1 MNKNA
6 IKSYAVWARTE
17 LMKQVSQKAYE
28 YGVTENSLPELNTDT
43 INDRLLSSDEKSQ
56 LNELVNEVRKNGFE
70 HVIEEV
76 AYTWFN
82 RFIALRYMEVNN
94 YLPRDLRVRVF
105 TNENNEFKPEILSE
119 ALHLEMNGL
128 DTQKVFDYI
137 EKNEQEKLYKY
148 LLLTLCNEMNEYLP
162 YMFTSIND
170 YKTLLF
176 PDNLLKNDSALARL
190 ISDIDEDSWLDQ
202 VQIIGWL
209 YQYYNS
215 ELKDIVMKKK
225 NYTKDDIPAAT
236 QLFTPDWIVRY
247 MVENSLGR
255 LYINK
260 KKHEGIFADGKDLSE
275 MTVDEINEKRITNE
289 KYISNEMGWKYY
301 LPEAKQDAEVL
312 KELEK
317 IELEHSK
324 LQPEDIKLIDP
335 CMGSGHILVY
345 AFDVLMDIYRDAGYS
360 DCDASKSILEN
371 NLYGLEID
379 ERAYHLAYFALM
391 MKARQYN
398 RRILSKD
405 TNINLVE
412 IVESSSELNED
423 LLWRLGEY
431 KELGQY
437 LVDTFKE
444 AKEFGSI
451 LNLDCTLEQLNEL
464 DNTLIEIDK
473 MADYGTLLDQIESQQ
488 LIDLID
494 PLLKQA
500 KLLVQKYDVVV
511 TNPPYM
517 PPSPKQKPYVQK
529 NYPDSKSDLFAVF
542 IEKCHDLTKKNAYQ
556 AMITMHS
563 WMFISS
569 FEKLR
574 NKLLIN
580 NTIINMAHLGT
591 RAFEDI
597 GGEVVQTTAFIYGN
611 KDIKNYQ
618 SNFKRLVKYNSQD
631 LKEEEYL
638 KDANLFAS
646 SALNFSKIPGSPI
659 AYWINKSAIN
669 AFNNE
674 NRIKNIGTAKVG
686 IGTGNTDLFLKIWF
700 EVDSNKI
707 DLEQKSDAGK
717 YWIPINKGG
726 PYRKWFGNNDYI
738 INWKDDGL
746 AIKNYTDIYG
756 KQLSYPRN
764 LRFQGKESLT
774 WSDISS
780 GAFSMRYSKDGY
792 FFSDVGNSLFLN
804 NPQFKFYVIANCN
817 SKPFSLL
824 NSIINPTIHFKPG
837 NMENMPCLMRSDL
850 ILNVSEIAC
859 KCVTNTKQ
867 DWDSFET
874 SWDFK
879 VHPLVRLSSCLWD
892 ATGVGA
898 SIMNYYGR
906 YVESSCPL
914 ETCFLLWQGEC
925 NERFNQLKANEEE
938 LNRIF
943 IDIYG
948 LQDELTPEV
957 EDKDVTVRKADLVR
971 DVKSFISYA
980 VGCMFGRYSLDVEGL
995 AYAGGE
1001 WDSSKYSTFI
1011 PDADDI
1017 IPICDDEYYVEDDI
1031 VKRFIEF
1038 VKVVYGSDTLEENLK
1053 FIADALGGKGN
1064 PKDVLRNYFLNDFFK
1079 DHCNTYQVTGSGKR
1093 PIYWLFDSGKKN
1105 GFKALVYI
1113 HRYTPDLVARMRTG
1127 YVHPQQARYRD
1138 RIKFLQE
1145 QIDMAGSTSEK
1156 VKLSKELKKIN
1167 EQLLELNKYEEIV
1180 HHWADKMEPMDLD
1193 DGVKVNYAKFQE
1205 LLAKIK

>member
-28 YGVTENSLPELNTDT
+28 YGVTENSLPELNIDT

-56 LNELVNEVRKNGFE
+56 LNELVREVRKNGFE

-119 ALHLEMNGL
+119 ALHLDMNGL

-137 EKNEQEKLYKY
+137 EQNKQEELYKY

-176 PDNLLKNDSALARL
+176 PDNLLKDDSVLARL

-260 KKHEGIFADGKDLSE
+260 KKHEGIFEDGRDPSE
-275 MTVDEINEKRITNE
+275 MTIDEINEKRISNE

-360 DCDASKSILEN
+360 DRDASKSILEN

-405 TNINLVE
+405 TKINLVE
-412 IVESSSELNED
+412 IVESSSELNEE
-423 LLWRLGEY
+423 LLSRLGVY

-437 LVDTFKE
+437 LVNTFKE

-451 LNLDCTLEQLNEL
+451 LSLDCTLVQLNEL
-464 DNTLIEIDK
+464 DNRLIEIDNNAK
-473 MADYGTLLDQIESQQ
+473 YGSMLDQIESQQ
-488 LIDLID
+488 LIDLIE
-494 PLLKQA
+494 PLIKQA
-500 KLLVQKYDVVV
+500 RLLVQKYDVVV

-517 PPSPKQKPYVQK
+517 SPNSKQKPYVQK

-563 WMFISS
+563 WMFLSS
-569 FEKLR
+569 YEKLR
-574 NKLLIN
+574 NKLIN
-580 NTIINMAHLGT
+580 NYTIISMAHLGA
-591 RAFEDI
+591 RAFEEI
-597 GGEVVQTTAFIYGN
+597 GGEVVQTTAFIFDN
-611 KDIKNYQ
+611 VTINNFK
-618 SNFKRLVKYNSQD
+618 SNFKRLIDYNSQD

-638 KDANLFAS
+638 KTNNIYIT
-646 SALNFSKIPGSPI
+646 SATNFNKIPGSPI
-659 AYWINKSAIN
+659 AYWINKGLLSAFAQKKLYDFSISPSQNITGNN
-669 AFNNE
+669 AKYTRLHWELDKNYVNKKDNYIFYAKGGNFRKWYGNLETVVNWTPEARKVYQFGDGVHASQIIKEENWYKKGITWGLITSTIPSFRVMPKGATFDKGGSTIIVNE
-674 NRIKNIGTAKVG
+674 N
-686 IGTGNTDLFLKIWF
+686 
-700 EVDSNKI
+700 
-707 DLEQKSDAGK
+707 
-717 YWIPINKGG
+717 
-726 PYRKWFGNNDYI
+726 
-738 INWKDDGL
+738 
-746 AIKNYTDIYG
+746 IY
-756 KQLSYPRN
+756 Y
-764 LRFQGKESLT
+764 
-774 WSDISS
+774 
-780 GAFSMRYSKDGY
+780 
-792 FFSDVGNSLFLN
+792 
-804 NPQFKFYVIANCN
+804 YVIA
-817 SKPFSLL
+817 LL
-824 NSIINPTIHFKPG
+824 NTNTYLYISKILNPTINLQVKDVRSLPLVL
-837 NMENMPCLMRSDL
+837 ENQDIVNNLSHSCID
-850 ILNVSEIAC
+850 IC
-859 KCVTNTKQ
+859 KI
-867 DWDSFET
+867 DYDSFET

-879 VHPLVRLSSCLWD
+879 VHPLVELRL
-892 ATGVGA
+892 AGA
-898 SIMNYYGR
+898 SAWGDNAPSARI
-906 YVESSCPL
+906 SSAYKTWSMAC
-914 ETCFLLWQGEC
+914 E
-925 NERFNQLKANEEE
+925 ERFNQLKANEEE

-957 EDKDVTVRKADLVR
+957 EDKDVTVRKTDLVR
-971 DVKSFISYA
+971 DIKSFISYA
-980 VGCMFGRYSLDVEGL
+980 VGCMFGRYSLNVEGL

-1001 WDSSKYSTFI
+1001 WDDRKYTTFI
-1011 PDADDI
+1011 PDKDDI
-1017 IPICDDEYYVEDDI
+1017 IPICDEEYFEDDI
-1031 VKRFIEF
+1031 VSRFIEF
-1038 VKVVYGSDTLEENLK
+1038 VSVVYGSDTLEENLR
-1053 FIADALGGKGN
+1053 FIADALGGKGT
-1064 PKDVLRNYFLNDFFK
+1064 PREVLRNYFLNDFFK

-1113 HRYTPDLVARMRTG
+1113 HRYTPDLIARMRTG
-1127 YVHPQQARYRD
+1127 YIHPQQARYRTQSEL
-1138 RIKFLQE
+1138 LQE
-1145 QIDMAGSTSEK
+1145 QIDVASSTSEK
-1156 VKLSKELKKIN
+1156 VKLSKQFFEISNIN
-1167 EQLLELNKYEEIV
+1167 VSFVI
-1180 HHWADKMEPMDLD
+1180 AC
-1193 DGVKVNYAKFQE
+1193 
-1205 LLAKIK
+1205 

>member
-17 LMKQVSQKAYE
+17 LIKQVSQKAYE

-56 LNELVNEVRKNGFE
+56 LNELVREVRKNGFE

-137 EKNEQEKLYKY
+137 EQNKQEELYKY

-162 YMFTSIND
+162 FMFTSIND

-176 PDNLLKNDSALARL
+176 PDNLLKDDSVLARL

-260 KKHEGIFADGKDLSE
+260 KKHQGIFEDGRDPSE
-275 MTVDEINEKRITNE
+275 MTIDEINDKRIANE

-360 DCDASKSILEN
+360 DRDASKSILEN

-405 TNINLVE
+405 TKINLVE
-412 IVESSSELNED
+412 IVESSPELNDD
-423 LLWRLGEY
+423 LLSHLGEY

-437 LVDTFKE
+437 LVETFKE

-451 LNLDCTLEQLNEL
+451 LNLDCTLEQLQKLENNLFE
-464 DNTLIEIDK
+464 IENNAK
-473 MADYGTLLDQIESQQ
+473 YGSMLDQIESQQ

-517 PPSPKQKPYVQK
+517 PPSPKQKQYVQK

-563 WMFISS
+563 WMFLSS

-574 NKLLIN
+574 NKLISN
-580 NTIINMAHLGT
+580 NTIVNMAHLGA
-591 RAFEDI
+591 RAFEEI
-597 GGEVVQTTAFIYGN
+597 GGEVVQTTSFIIEN
-611 KDIKNYQ
+611 NHIKNYQ
-618 SNFKRLVKYNSQD
+618 SGFKRLVDYNSQD
-631 LKEEEYL
+631 GKKDEYL
-638 KDANLFAS
+638 TERNLYVS
-646 SALNFSKIPGSPI
+646 SSENFNKIPGSPI
-659 AYWINKSAIN
+659 AYWVS
-669 AFNNE
+669 
-674 NRIKNIGTAKVG
+674 
-686 IGTGNTDLFLKIWF
+686 DLFLDSYKNKKLEDIKCYARNGITTGENDLFIRLWF
-700 EVDSNKI
+700 EVVNINNKWYP
-707 DLEQKSDAGK
+707 L
-717 YWIPINKGG
+717 NKGG
-726 PYRKWFGNNDYI
+726 AYRKWYGNLFYI
-738 INWKDDGL
+738 IDWEN
-746 AIKNYTDIYG
+746 
-756 KQLSYPRN
+756 
-764 LRFQGKESLT
+764 
-774 WSDISS
+774 
-780 GAFSMRYSKDGY
+780 DGY
-792 FFSDVGNSLFLN
+792 RIKHLFDKNGKMRATLRSIDYKFEEAITMTRICSGLTSFRFLPEGFITEGASNNIYFKDSSYDYFALLGFLN
-804 NPQFKFYVIANCN
+804 
-817 SKPFSLL
+817 SKTCEFILKMT
-824 NSIINPTIHFKPG
+824 NPTINVMP
-837 NMENMPCLMRSDL
+837 ENLKSLPIVVPKNIS
-850 ILNVSEIAC
+850 NVKSLVISNINVAKIDWNYFEI
-859 KCVTNTKQ
+859 
-867 DWDSFET
+867 

-879 VHPLVRLSSCLWD
+879 THPLVELRL
-892 ATGVGA
+892 AGA
-898 SIMNYYGR
+898 SAWGNDSPSARI
-906 YVESSCPL
+906 SSAYKAWSIVC
-914 ETCFLLWQGEC
+914 E
-925 NERFNQLKANEEE
+925 ERFNQLKANEEE

-948 LQDELTPEV
+948 LQDELIPKV

-971 DVKSFISYA
+971 DIKSFISYA
-980 VGCMFGRYSLDVEGL
+980 VGCMFGRYSLDIEGL

-1017 IPICDDEYYVEDDI
+1017 IPICDEEYFEDDI
-1031 VKRFIEF
+1031 VSRFIEF
-1038 VKVVYGSDTLEENLK
+1038 VSVVYGSDTLEENLK
-1053 FIADALGGKGN
+1053 FIADALGSKGT
-1064 PKDVLRNYFLNDFFK
+1064 PREVLRNYFLNDFYK

-1113 HRYTPDLVARMRTG
+1113 HRYTPDLIARMRTG
-1127 YVHPQQARYRD
+1127 YIHPQQARYRTQ
-1138 RIKFLQE
+1138 IELLQE

-1156 VKLSKELKKIN
+1156 VKLSKQLKKIN

>member
-56 LNELVNEVRKNGFE
+56 LNELVREVRKNGFE

-137 EKNEQEKLYKY
+137 EQNKQEELYKY

-162 YMFTSIND
+162 FMFTSIND

-176 PDNLLKNDSALARL
+176 PDNLLKDDSVLARL

-215 ELKDIVMKKK
+215 ELKDLVMKKK
-225 NYTKDDIPAAT
+225 NYTKDDIPPAT

-260 KKHEGIFADGKDLSE
+260 KKHEGIFADGKDPSE
-275 MTVDEINEKRITNE
+275 MTADEINEKRISNE

-301 LPEAKQDAEVL
+301 LPEAKQDVEVL

-360 DCDASKSILEN
+360 DRDATKSILEN

-405 TNINLVE
+405 TKINIVE
-412 IVESSSELNED
+412 IVESSPELNDD
-423 LLWRLGEY
+423 LLSRLGEY

-437 LVDTFKE
+437 LADTFKE

-451 LNLDCTLEQLNEL
+451 LNLDCTLEQLQKLENNLFE
-464 DNTLIEIDK
+464 IENNAK
-473 MADYGTLLDQIESQQ
+473 YGSMLEQIESQQ
-488 LIDLID
+488 LIDLIN

-517 PPSPKQKPYVQK
+517 PPSPKQKQYVQK

-542 IEKCHDLTKKNAYQ
+542 IEKCHDLTKEDAYQ

-563 WMFISS
+563 WMFLSS

-574 NKLLIN
+574 NKLINN
-580 NTIINMAHLGT
+580 NTIVNMAHLGA
-591 RAFEDI
+591 RAFEEI
-597 GGEVVQTTAFIYGN
+597 GGEVVQTTSFIFEN
-611 KDIKNYQ
+611 NHIKNYQ
-618 SNFKRLVKYNSQD
+618 SGFKRLVDYNSQD
-631 LKEEEYL
+631 GKEDEYL
-638 KDANLFAS
+638 KERNLYVS
-646 SALNFSKIPGSPI
+646 SSENFNKIPGSPI
-659 AYWINKSAIN
+659 AYWVSKS
-669 AFNNE
+669 FNEIFDKSDPLENIGYSFQGIITGDNNYFLRLWSELDFSNVILDLDNE
-674 NRIKNIGTAKVG
+674 NKDQVNGV
-686 IGTGNTDLFLKIWF
+686 
-700 EVDSNKI
+700 
-707 DLEQKSDAGK
+707 
-717 YWIPINKGG
+717 WIPYNKGG
-726 PYRKWFGNNDYI
+726 NYRKWYGNNGYVLRW
-738 INWKDDGL
+738 ING
-746 AIKNYTDIYG
+746 G
-756 KQLSYPRN
+756 KTLTRARTENISWYFKPCV
-764 LRFQGKESLT
+764 T
-774 WSDISS
+774 WSFITSGKFSCRYMTQGSLWDVAGSS
-780 GAFSMRYSKDGY
+780 IFQNGSVPLQYICALM
-792 FFSDVGNSLFLN
+792 
-804 NPQFKFYVIANCN
+804 N
-817 SKPFSLL
+817 SKFAQMFF
-824 NSIINPTIHFKPG
+824 NITNPTINYQVMNIISLPFIY
-837 NMENMPCLMRSDL
+837 NNQINL
-850 ILNVSEIAC
+850 ITDKANDCINLS
-859 KCVTNTKQ
+859 KQ
-867 DWDSFET
+867 DWDLFET
-874 SWDFK
+874 SWDFN
-879 VHPLVRLSSCLWD
+879 VHPLVKNHVNTIRESYSLWD
-892 ATGVGA
+892 K
-898 SIMNYYGR
+898 
-906 YVESSCPL
+906 
-914 ETCFLLWQGEC
+914 EC
-925 NERFNQLKANEEE
+925 NDRFNQLKANEEE

-971 DVKSFISYA
+971 DIKSFISYA

-995 AYAGGE
+995 AYAGGD
-1001 WDSSKYSTFI
+1001 WDSSKYTTFI
-1011 PDADDI
+1011 PDTDDI
-1017 IPICDDEYYVEDDI
+1017 VPICDEEYFEDDI
-1031 VKRFIEF
+1031 VSRFIDF
-1038 VKVVYGSDTLEENLK
+1038 VSVVYGSDTLEENLK
-1053 FIADALGGKGN
+1053 FIADALGGKGT
-1064 PKDVLRNYFLNDFFK
+1064 PREVLRKYFLNDFFK

-1113 HRYTPDLVARMRTG
+1113 HRYTPDLIARMRTG
-1127 YVHPQQARYRD
+1127 YIHPQQARYRTQ
-1138 RIKFLQE
+1138 IELLQE
-1145 QIDMAGSTSEK
+1145 QIDMASSTSEK
-1156 VKLSKELKKIN
+1156 VKLSKQLKKIN

>member
-6 IKSYAVWARTE
+6 IKNYAVWARTE
-17 LMKQVSQKAYE
+17 LMKQVAQKAYE
-28 YGVTENSLPELNTDT
+28 YDVTESSLPGYNTD
-43 INDRLLSSDEKSQ
+43 NVNGRLLTGDEKKQ
-56 LNELVNEVRKNGFE
+56 LNELITEVKKNGYE

-94 YLPRDLRVRVF
+94 YLPQRVRVF
-105 TNENNEFKPEILSE
+105 TNDNNEFKPDLLTDAIHVELD
-119 ALHLEMNGL
+119 GL
-128 DTQKVFDYI
+128 DKQKVFDYI
-137 EKNEQEKLYKY
+137 EENKQEELYKY
-148 LLLTLCNEMNEYLP
+148 LLLTLCNDMNQYLP
-162 YMFTSIND
+162 DMFTSIKD

-176 PDNLLKNDSALARL
+176 PDNLLKEDSVLAKL
-190 ISDIDEDSWLDQ
+190 ITDIDEDSWTDQ

-260 KKHEGIFADGKDLSE
+260 RKHEGIFADEKNAYQTSE
-275 MTVDEINEKRITNE
+275 ERTANEKF
-289 KYISNEMGWKYY
+289 ISNEMGWKYY
-301 LPEAKQDAEVL
+301 LPEAKQHQEVI
-312 KELEK
+312 KELET
-317 IELEHSK
+317 IELEHAK
-324 LQPEDIKLIDP
+324 LKPEDIKVIDP

-360 DCDASKSILEN
+360 DRDAAKSILEN

-391 MKARQYN
+391 MKARSYN
-398 RRILSKD
+398 RRILNKE
-405 TNINLVE
+405 TKFNLVE
-412 IVESSSELNED
+412 IREPRNTLKPEFE
-423 LLWRLGEY
+423 
-431 KELGQY
+431 QY
-437 LVDTFKE
+437 LDNYTDLAHYLVNVFQD

-451 LNLDCTLEQLNEL
+451 LNLDCTVEQSDNLKNHLDELKEESINEDLVAQSEISELNDL
-464 DNTLIEIDK
+464 LKPLI
-473 MADYGTLLDQIESQQ
+473 
-488 LIDLID
+488 
-494 PLLKQA
+494 KQA
-500 KLLVQKYDVVV
+500 KLLVQKYDVVI

-517 PPSPKQKPYVQK
+517 PPSPRQKSYVQK

-542 IEKCHDLTKKNAYQ
+542 IEKCHLLTKKNAYQ

-563 WMFISS
+563 WMFLSS

-580 NTIINMAHLGT
+580 NTIINMAHLGA

-597 GGEVVQTTAFIYGN
+597 GGEVVQTTAFVFDN
-611 KDIKNYQ
+611 ANIKNYQ
-618 SNFKRLVKYNSQD
+618 SNFKRLVAYSSQD
-631 LKEEEYL
+631 AKEEEYL
-638 KDANLFAS
+638 KDANLYTS
-646 SALNFSKIPGSPI
+646 SATNFSKIPGSPI
-659 AYWINKSAIN
+659 AYWVSDNFVSNFSEKSISDKFLPKFGMSTGDGNRFIRMWHEVMVDRIDITLTTITEASKKN
-669 AFNNE
+669 VLWVPLDKGGSYRKWYGNNNYVVWWKNNGE
-674 NRIKNIGTAKVG
+674 DIKNCKKAAVRSPQYFFTSHISWTLISSGDFSSRYFKDGYALDTASNCIYFKDNIEKIDVLGFLNSIVADKYLQILNPTMNFSCGVIGKLPYM
-686 IGTGNTDLFLKIWF
+686 IKNELLK
-700 EVDSNKI
+700 NKI
-707 DLEQKSDAGK
+707 DDYVS
-717 YWIPINKGG
+717 IN
-726 PYRKWFGNNDYI
+726 I
-738 INWKDDGL
+738 
-746 AIKNYTDIYG
+746 
-756 KQLSYPRN
+756 QLS
-764 LRFQGKESLT
+764 
-774 WSDISS
+774 
-780 GAFSMRYSKDGY
+780 KD
-792 FFSDVGNSLFLN
+792 
-804 NPQFKFYVIANCN
+804 
-817 SKPFSLL
+817 
-824 NSIINPTIHFKPG
+824 
-837 NMENMPCLMRSDL
+837 
-850 ILNVSEIAC
+850 
-859 KCVTNTKQ
+859 

-879 VHPLVRLSSCLWD
+879 VHPLVKSHVNTISEAYNLWN
-892 ATGVGA
+892 AEC
-898 SIMNYYGR
+898 
-906 YVESSCPL
+906 ES
-914 ETCFLLWQGEC
+914 
-925 NERFNQLKANEEE
+925 RFNTLKSNEEE

-948 LQDELTPEV
+948 LQDELDPYV

-995 AYAGGE
+995 AYAGGK

-1017 IPICDDEYYVEDDI
+1017 IPICDEEYFEDDI
-1031 VKRFIEF
+1031 VTRFVEF
-1038 VKVVYGSDTLEENLK
+1038 VKAVYGSDTLEDNLS
-1053 FIADALGGKGN
+1053 FIANALGGKGA
-1064 PKDVLRNYFLNDFFK
+1064 PRDVLRNYFLNDFFK

-1113 HRYTPDLVARMRTG
+1113 HRYAPDLIARMRTG
-1127 YVHPQQARYRD
+1127 YIHPQQARYRTQVEL
-1138 RIKFLQE
+1138 LQS
-1145 QIDMAGSTSEK
+1145 QIDDASSTSER
-1156 VKLSKELKKIN
+1156 VKLSKQLKKIN
-1167 EQLLELNKYEEIV
+1167 EQLLELNKYEEVV

-1193 DGVKVNYAKFQE
+1193 DGVKANYAKFQE